1 MESVQIHP
9 TGFVDP
15 TNIGSHVKFL
25 AAEMLRGEGGV
36 LLSKGK
42 RVVNEL
48 GTREE
53 VSRVLMDLPQTTGEE
68 EGGLRQWDVQVVL
81 DGGVVEAAA
90 GHVGFYLWKGLLKK
104 VKVRELDETTR
115 QTLREYAA
123 VVRGEKKDEFGRVAF
138 GHWRLGVDGE
148 DLDEE
153 AEVCVGRVTP
163 IVHFT
168 MGGAV
173 FNEQAQVLA
182 SELGEEERPI
192 GGLWAAGEITGG
204 IHGDNRLGGSS
215 LLECVVFGRIAGEQ
229 AAQAVLRAG
238 V

>member
-1 MESVQIHP
+1 
-9 TGFVDP
+9 
-15 TNIGSHVKFL
+15 
-25 AAEMLRGEGGV
+25 
-36 LLSKGK
+36 
-42 RVVNEL
+42 
-48 GTREE
+48 
-53 VSRVLMDLPQTTGEE
+53 
-68 EGGLRQWDVQVVL
+68 
-81 DGGVVEAAA
+81 
-90 GHVGFYLWKGLLKK
+90 
-104 VKVRELDETTR
+104 VKVRELDAVTR
-115 QTLREYAA
+115 RTLREYAA
-123 VVRGEKKDEFGRVAF
+123 VVRGEREDEFGRVAF
-138 GHWRLGVDGE
+138 GHWRLGVDGNG
-148 DLDEE
+148 DVDGE

-173 FNEQAQVLA
+173 FNERAQVLA